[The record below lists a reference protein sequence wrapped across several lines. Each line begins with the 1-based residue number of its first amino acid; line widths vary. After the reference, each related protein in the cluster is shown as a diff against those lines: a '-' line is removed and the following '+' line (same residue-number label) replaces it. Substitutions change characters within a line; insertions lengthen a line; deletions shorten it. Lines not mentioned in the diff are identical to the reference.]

1 MSKRQV
7 IERLAPLGYNCR
19 PGIGRTG
26 FLGVTIHNTS
36 NWSNGANAL
45 AHANLLRGSWKSKY
59 VSWHYVVDKDY
70 AVRCIPENETAWCA
84 GDGANGNG
92 NRKTINIEICDNA
105 DGDIRKATDNAVELV
120 ADILKRNGVTTASDH
135 LFQHN
140 HWTGKDCPYDI
151 RRGNPYD
158 WNTFVA
164 KVQEK
169 LGGVTPTPSKKTN
182 EEIANE
188 VIAGK
193 WGNGED
199 RKKRLTQAGYDYATI
214 QSIVNNKVNGGGK
227 PASHKNYINLPPQYD
242 KWAFYK
248 LNASP
253 VKKNAIGNLNPK
265 KYGGLSYYVY
275 SYRDN
280 GTTAEIQTVQF
291 GRVKIYIKGT
301 PAQITYDKWL
311 YKNGSH

>member
-1 MSKRQV
+1 MQIV
-7 IERLAPLGYNCR
+7 ERLAPLGHNCR

-26 FLGVTIHNTS
+26 FMGVTVHNTS
-36 NWSNGANAL
+36 NYSNGANAL
-45 AHANLLRGSWKSKY
+45 AHANLLRGGWKDKY
-59 VSWHYVVDKDY
+59 VSWHYVIDKDY
-70 AVRCIPENETAWCA
+70 AVRCIQENETAWCA

-120 ADILKRNGVTTASDH
+120 ADILRRNGITTASGH

-164 KVQEK
+164 KVQER
-169 LGGVTPTPSKKTN
+169 LGGAPAPTPNKKSN

-199 RKKRLTQAGYDYATI
+199 RKRRLAQAGYDYSTI
-214 QSIVNNKVNGGGK
+214 QSIVNQKVNGK
-227 PASHKNYINLPPQYD
+227 PVSNKQYVNLPPKYD
-242 KWAFYK
+242 SWAFYR
-248 LNASP
+248 LNAAP
-253 VKKNAIGNLNPK
+253 IKKNAIGTLNPK
-265 KYGGLSYYVY
+265 KFGGLSYYIY
-275 SYRDN
+275 GYRDN
-280 GTTAEIQTVQF
+280 GATVEIQTVQF

-301 PAQITYDKWL
+301 PAIITTGT
-311 YKNGSH
+311 YKYKQGNH